1 MQRFRLQARAMDELP
16 VITSRSN
23 TLVQRARRVV
33 SGDEPGFIALEGD
46 RLVDDAIAAG
56 REIEI
61 VVLAQDRRER
71 ADELRK
77 HGQRVQLVDG
87 AIVEQVSS
95 LDKSPGIIALAP
107 VPKAVDLETL
117 KLDPRTLI
125 VVVAGVGDPG
135 NLGALARA
143 AEAFGAT
150 ALVALAGG
158 ATPWSTKA
166 LRGSMGSLLRLP
178 IAAPMQAKACFAL
191 LSRRKVRQVCA
202 TTRGGLDPQKFDWK
216 GPIALWITGE
226 TGVAPDV
233 GASFEAVTIPIAAQV
248 ESLNVTVAASIV
260 LFCASRARAGVR
272 G

>member
-1 MQRFRLQARAMDELP
+1 MDELP

-23 TLVQRARRVV
+23 ALVQRARRVV

-46 RLVDDAIAAG
+46 RLVDDAIGAG
-56 REIEI
+56 REIE
-61 VVLAQDRRER
+61 VVMLSAGRRDR
-71 ADELRK
+71 AGELRQRG
-77 HGQRVQLVDG
+77 HRVQLVDP

-107 VPKAVDLETL
+107 VPKGVDLGAL
-117 KLDPRTLI
+117 KLDVRTLV
-125 VVVAGVGDPG
+125 VVVAGVADPG

-143 AEAFGAT
+143 SEAFGAT
-150 ALVALAGG
+150 AIVALAGG
-158 ATPWSTKA
+158 ASPWSTKA

-178 IAAPMQAKACFAL
+178 VASSMETKACFAL
-191 LSRRKVRQVCA
+191 LARRKVRQVCA
-202 TTRGGLDPQKFDWK
+202 ATRGGLDPQAFDWK

-226 TGVAPDV
+226 TGMAPDV
-233 GASFEAVTIPIAAQV
+233 GASFESVTIPIAERV

-260 LFCASRARAGVR
+260 LYCASRARANAR